1 MAYDKVE
8 KAEITELREEARYW
22 KRQALKARESRI
34 AARLRAEE
42 VARPT
47 VEIVRGETWWRVM
60 VNGERIDG
68 YETKGEADIIAE
80 RLKKAFETK

>member
-1 MAYDKVE
+1 MSDKVE
-8 KAEITELREEARYW
+8 KAEMTELREEARYW
-22 KRQALKARESRI
+22 KRQAIKARESRI

-47 VEIVRGETWWRVM
+47 VEIVRGETWWRLL

-68 YETKGEADIIAE
+68 YETKDEADAIAV